1 METPKP
7 KYPPPITTLPFVMK
21 RKCTSDGRLI
31 LTMEKPHDDDDED
44 MKAHRSNDDD
54 VKDVNVSESGSK
66 LVIMALLKITI
77 RRKLALYMQNHHRK
91 NPVKRTIV
99 KKWIP
104 PSDDELK
111 FNVDGSCNL
120 ELGRTGIGGVLRD
133 SDGIVLC
140 SFSAFVGKVDAHTA
154 ELMAVYKACI
164 LSAANEAL
172 RGRKISFESDSME
185 AIAWVKDADFGNLLL
200 VDVIYD
206 IRAKMRLLDNSTLNF
221 IPIAANSM
229 ADGLAKRGMAMEGE
243 DVEWNVF

>member
-1 METPKP
+1 MVAEDRLLHSSHSKCLLWIYILHLCDFLSSSPRQTNAITILHLTCLGINFGLAQRTLKELMETPKP

-66 LVIMALLKITI
+66 LVIIALLKITI

-111 FNVDGSCNL
+111 FNMDGSVTWSW
-120 ELGRTGIGGVLRD
+120 EGLG
-133 SDGIVLC
+133 
-140 SFSAFVGKVDAHTA
+140 
-154 ELMAVYKACI
+154 
-164 LSAANEAL
+164 
-172 RGRKISFESDSME
+172 
-185 AIAWVKDADFGNLLL
+185 
-200 VDVIYD
+200 
-206 IRAKMRLLDNSTLNF
+206 
-221 IPIAANSM
+221 
-229 ADGLAKRGMAMEGE
+229 
-243 DVEWNVF
+243 